1 MMDLALWRAMLVP
14 NTWET
19 GSKEK
24 KKAKDRSAQTTI
36 PNIMGTS
43 GTTKDTDKAS
53 IETVMASRIKERT
66 NMVKDMVKVS
76 LPSAMGISLKVSL
89 RKIS

>member
-1 MMDLALWRAMLVP
+1 MTGLALWRAMLVP

-24 KKAKDRSAQTTI
+24 EMGKDRSAQKTI
-36 PNIMGTS
+36 PSIMGTS

-53 IETVMASRIKERT
+53 IEIVMASRIKERT
-66 NMVKDMVKVS
+66 NMVKGMVKVS
-76 LPSAMGISLKVSL
+76 LSLAMGISLKVSL